1 MRIAVCL
8 HKFFPFGGLAKD
20 FLNIT
25 NICRDRG
32 HKIDVYVM
40 EWLGDIPENFNIHI
54 ISVRAWTNHEKIKN
68 LSILLPQN

>member
-54 ISVRAWTNHEKIKN
+54 HI
-68 LSILLPQN
+68 